1 MKIKHYLLA
10 FLLSSTLG
18 GFAQKAPSE
27 RSAAHSTVSEFKFE
41 SESLQE
47 LRDFDWTLVE
57 RIFEENRAEDSIHL
71 VFAYSNPNETNAGE
85 RGFEHFEIALSGPTA
100 NLDKMKASLHKSLA
114 RLEWESPEGQ
124 E

>member
-1 MKIKHYLLA
+1 MTIKHYLLA
-10 FLLSSTLG
+10 FLLSSALG

-27 RSAAHSTVSEFKFE
+27 RSAAHSTLSEFKFE

-57 RIFEENRAEDSIHL
+57 QIFEENRAEDSIYL
-71 VFAYSNPNETNAGE
+71 VFAYSNPNEANAGE

-100 NLDKMKASLHKSLA
+100 NLDKMKANLEKYLA
-114 RLEWESPEGQ
+114 RLEQETKREG